1 MRPSRP
7 EIIGE
12 SLAKE
17 KLEPLFAKAEE
28 LLTTLRAERVQFI
41 LSMDGRWNLN
51 YLLTKDGK
59 VIGTVQ
65 NFQKRT
71 RHLVTSDSGPLECAG
86 WATLEGSLWRAPSI
100 YPRSR

>member
-28 LLTTLRAERVQFI
+28 LLTTLGAERVQFI
-41 LSMDGRWNLN
+41 LSMDG
-51 YLLTKDGK
+51 
-59 VIGTVQ
+59 
-65 NFQKRT
+65 
-71 RHLVTSDSGPLECAG
+71 G
-86 WATLEGSLWRAPSI
+86 WT
-100 YPRSR
+100 